1 MALPSPAY
9 LRLRDAFGRGD
20 HREVL
25 AEGERLVALLDAD
38 PGQRGHLPAA
48 MVMVGAALVQVE
60 HYREAVPWL
69 EQGLVRLPGTPAE
82 RDMAGGHWFHRTL
95 ADLYLLL
102 GRWDRAA
109 AYLDWLAWPEQPMD
123 SRLAAARG
131 QAALANA
138 SGAWD
143 RAHWLLNTAADLARR
158 SRSNLLLALVEGDRA
173 MLLAAQGRLREAVE
187 CADTVVPSLAAPA
200 PGPQQAWANAQATAV
215 YSTIA
220 RHLAHEGDI
229 MTAERYLLEAAMT
242 PADRRRVY
250 GTAQLNLARATAWRE
265 EGDLARAGVPLREA
279 IAAFEALGAAPASA
293 VAAVE
298 DAHLARALG
307 LADSAKARHERALV
321 ALHDL
326 GMTCEMALTRQRW
339 SRRSVS

>member
-1 MALPSPAY
+1 MARPSPSY
-9 LRLRDAFGRGD
+9 LRLRDAFQRGD
-20 HREVL
+20 HRDVL
-25 AEGERLVALLDAD
+25 ADGERLVALLDAD

-48 MVMVGAALVQVE
+48 MVMVGAALAEVE

-102 GRWDRAA
+102 GRWEQAA
-109 AYLDWLAWPEQPMD
+109 AYLDWLARPEQPLD

-131 QAALANA
+131 QAALATA
-138 SGAWD
+138 VSAWD
-143 RAHWLLNTAADLARR
+143 RAHWLVNTAADLARR
-158 SRSNLLLALVEGDRA
+158 SRSNLLLAMVEGDRV

-187 CADTVVPSLAAPA
+187 CADHVTPSLAAPA
-200 PGPQQAWANAQATAV
+200 SGPQQAWANAQATAV
-215 YSTIA
+215 YSTVA

-242 PADRRRVY
+242 PADRRRSY
-250 GTAQLNLARATAWRE
+250 GTAQLKLAQSVAWRE
-265 EGDLARAGVPLREA
+265 EGDLARAGMPLREA
-279 IAAFEALGAAPASA
+279 IVEFEALGAAPASA

-298 DAHLARALG
+298 DACLTRALG
-307 LADSAKARHERALV
+307 LVDSADARHQRVLV
-321 ALHDL
+321 TLHDL
-326 GMTCEMALTRQRW
+326 GMTCELALFRQRW